1 MKILVFGLSVSSS
14 WGNGHA
20 TLWRGLIGA
29 LARRGHEVCF
39 FERDVPY
46 YAANR
51 DLTELQGGVL
61 VLYPN
66 WEQILPRVKKALRA
80 SDVAVVTSYCPDGV
94 AAAELVTGSQV
105 GCRVFYD
112 LDTPITIEQ
121 LTSGVMPAYV
131 PENGYRDFDLVL
143 SYTGG
148 SSLRSLSNLLGARK
162 AIPLYG
168 SVDPSVHY
176 RVSAN
181 DRFKADLSY
190 MGTYADDRQAA
201 LQQLFLSP
209 AQRMTDARF
218 MIAGALYPKDFPWRK
233 NIFHLPH
240 VHPGEHPAFYSSSRI
255 TLNVTR
261 SSMSRS
267 GYAPSGRLF
276 EAAACGVPV
285 LSDHWTGLE
294 EFFEPGREI
303 LIAADSD
310 DALQA
315 LGLPER
321 ELARIGDAARKRVLS
336 EHTADHRA
344 LVFEKAVK
352 GEAA

>member
-1 MKILVFGLSVSSS
+1 
-14 WGNGHA
+14 
-20 TLWRGLIGA
+20 
-29 LARRGHEVCF
+29 
-39 FERDVPY
+39 
-46 YAANR
+46 
-51 DLTELQGGVL
+51 
-61 VLYPN
+61 
-66 WEQILPRVKKALRA
+66 
-80 SDVAVVTSYCPDGV
+80 
-94 AAAELVTGSQV
+94 
-105 GCRVFYD
+105 
-112 LDTPITIEQ
+112 
-121 LTSGVMPAYV
+121 
-131 PENGYRDFDLVL
+131 
-143 SYTGG
+143 
-148 SSLRSLSNLLGARK
+148 
-162 AIPLYG
+162 
-168 SVDPSVHY
+168 
-176 RVSAN
+176 
-181 DRFKADLSY
+181 